1 MKADN
6 YYIKRNIQDI
16 DKIAELLEELPPFCA
31 DYFLGIEPRTSCQT
45 RLKYAYDL
53 RIFFDFLCKRKFKKF
68 EVLDLTIEHLDL
80 ITHTD
85 ISSLYSQT

>member
-31 DYFLGIEPRTSCQT
+31 DYFLGIERSIF
-45 RLKYAYDL
+45 
-53 RIFFDFLCKRKFKKF
+53 RIL
-68 EVLDLTIEHLDL
+68 HL
-80 ITHTD
+80 
-85 ISSLYSQT
+85 Q